1 MSGKYYIRNDYVY
14 GPTDSGQFYIR
25 NDYIYG
31 PRNSGRYYIRNG
43 YIYGP
48 NRRFLS
54 GPHAARMVA
63 RNLPTSILS
72 WPLSPDSDCAD
83 ASTCED
89 AERVS

>member
-1 MSGKYYIRNDYVY
+1 MRVDVSDGSKGEILAPSTWSPLCPGGLNRSTQHFILRGHKDSNDAVRV
-14 GPTDSGQFYIR
+14 PA
-25 NDYIYG
+25 
-31 PRNSGRYYIRNG
+31 
-43 YIYGP
+43 
-48 NRRFLS
+48 LS